1 MNLCSKCGQYLI
13 VEDFCPCQMK
23 THNDEILQIIKY
35 VFALKNLDL
44 VLKTKIIEYLKNIR

>member
-13 VEDFCPCQMK
+13 IEDFCPCQMK